1 MAYRWEEIWTEIGRK
16 FVRKAF
22 RVVRGSPAGRGVGA
36 KLRHVEKWLEQANE
50 VAWEHIP
57 AFLPAVLVKKLA
69 APPPILGGSSNGD
82 DIPSLEIEFLLDRSR
97 VIVQSFH

>member
-1 MAYRWEEIWTEIGRK
+1 MGGESGYGWGMLESTRAY
-16 FVRKAF
+16 
-22 RVVRGSPAGRGVGA
+22 
-36 KLRHVEKWLEQANE
+36 LEQTDKVTRE
-50 VAWEHIP
+50 YIP
-57 AFLPAVLVKKLA
+57 ALLPAVLVKKLA